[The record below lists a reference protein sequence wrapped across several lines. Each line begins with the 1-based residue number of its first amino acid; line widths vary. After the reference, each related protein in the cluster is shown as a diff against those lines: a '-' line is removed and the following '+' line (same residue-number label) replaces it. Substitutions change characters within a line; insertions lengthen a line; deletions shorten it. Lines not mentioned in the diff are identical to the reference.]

1 MGMSMSKRIQI
12 PVEEAEADLLRRA
25 ARRAG
30 LPLAEWARR
39 LLRAGAERELGPGT
53 RTPREAL
60 EAMFALEASV
70 ADVETMI
77 EESLRGR
84 YP

>member
-1 MGMSMSKRIQI
+1 MNKRIQI
-12 PVEEAEADLLRRA
+12 PVEEAEADLFRRA

-39 LLRAGAERELGPGT
+39 LLRVGAERGLGQGA

-60 EAMFALEASV
+60 EALFALDAPV
-70 ADVETMI
+70 AAVETMI
-77 EESLRGR
+77 EESIRGR